1 MSSDKNFLIDLCSTE
16 QIIILIRIF
25 WSFNSSAA
33 AVSFPSSS
41 FFKSYQKVL
50 VAFSY
55 LMNIFFIFFKLLF
68 SDNWSNL
75 NWNSGTAE
83 YLLSPIKSQ
92 PLILGEACAL
102 CLVVPQCLTLMKLFN
117 NEFSNF
123 SLSKQFPCVFLIFF
137 SERSYSNLS
146 RRRLFSPN
154 LFGFFERA
162 FSLLF
167 QRGMRSHLV
176 LISRYFKLEGPSH
189 LVVSKLL

>member
-1 MSSDKNFLIDLCSTE
+1 MSSDKKFLIDLCSTE

-102 CLVVPQCLTLMKLFN
+102 WFHSAWHWWSFLTMSFLISHYQNNFPVFFQSFFWKKLF
-117 NEFSNF
+117 
-123 SLSKQFPCVFLIFF
+123 
-137 SERSYSNLS
+137 
-146 RRRLFSPN
+146 
-154 LFGFFERA
+154 
-162 FSLLF
+162 
-167 QRGMRSHLV
+167 
-176 LISRYFKLEGPSH
+176 
-189 LVVSKLL
+189 

>member
-1 MSSDKNFLIDLCSTE
+1 M
-16 QIIILIRIF
+16 
-25 WSFNSSAA
+25 
-33 AVSFPSSS
+33 
-41 FFKSYQKVL
+41 
-50 VAFSY
+50 
-55 LMNIFFIFFKLLF
+55 
-68 SDNWSNL
+68 
-75 NWNSGTAE
+75 
-83 YLLSPIKSQ
+83 SPIKSQ
-92 PLILGEACAL
+92 PLILGEAR
-102 CLVVPQCLTLMKLFN
+102 MKLFN

-137 SERSYSNLS
+137 SERSYSKLS

-189 LVVSKLL
+189 LVVSKLLQSLIFLKPEFDEFSSINAIDHGVFLKISKQFFHKIVAETVLCYCPLC